1 MTTTLESRQA
11 HVNELL
17 KERKAGFHVEYKE
30 TWKNNCIRTGYTL
43 ISDSVESKSICP
55 LLYLQEE
62 SNASDES
69 LVRFLIDQYEK
80 IPRPE
85 LKEDYLSRSYVV
97 EHIYPKVVSKANLAE
112 IKEKGYVYEEQ
123 MDMLVML
130 YVDIDVHNKD
140 ARGSISMR
148 EDYLKM
154 IDLSPNA
161 AFVLAFANLR
171 KTVSA
176 MTMESAL
183 YSLTGED
190 VASEQSGSGLWVVSN
205 TARNQGA
212 ASMFDE
218 GTLGYLETIF
228 SAPVIVLPSSVHE
241 FIACPYVDSMDLNR
255 LLEIVKE
262 INSTIVDQEELLT
275 DNVYLYHNCV
285 LREAFNKE
293 SIAQLY

>member
-1 MTTTLESRQA
+1 MTTNLEARQA

-30 TWKNNCIRTGYTL
+30 TWKNNCIKTGYTL
-43 ISDSVESKSICP
+43 IGDSVESKSICP
-55 LLYLQEE
+55 LIYLQDN
-62 SNASDES
+62 SNGSDES
-69 LVRFLIDQYEK
+69 LVRFLIDQYDK
-80 IPRPE
+80 IPRPN
-85 LKEDYLSRSYVV
+85 LNEDYLSRSYVV
-97 EHIYPKVVSKANLAE
+97 EHIYPKVVSRNNLSD
-112 IKEKGYVYEEQ
+112 IKEKGYVFEEQ
-123 MDMLVML
+123 MDMLVLL
-130 YVDIDVHNKD
+130 YIDIDVQNKD
-140 ARGSISMR
+140 ARGSISVR
-148 EDYLKM
+148 EDHLKM

-183 YSLTGED
+183 FSLTGED
-190 VASEQSGSGLWVVSN
+190 IANEQSGSGLWVVSN

-228 SAPVIVLPSSVHE
+228 SSPVVVLPSSIHE
-241 FIACPYVDSMDLNR
+241 FIACPYLGEDE
-255 LLEIVKE
+255 LEHFLGVVKE
-262 INSTIVDQEELLT
+262 INSTIVDPEELLT
-275 DNVYLYHNCV
+275 DNVYIYHNCV
-285 LREAFNKE
+285 LQEAFNKE

>member
-1 MTTTLESRQA
+1 MMMTLKDREVT
-11 HVNELL
+11 VNEML
-17 KERKAGFHVEYKE
+17 KERNAGFHVIYKE
-30 TWKNNCIRTGYTL
+30 TWKNNCIKTGYTL
-43 ISDSVESKSICP
+43 VGDDVENKSICP
-55 LLYLQEE
+55 LIYLQDN
-62 SNASDES
+62 SNGSDES
-69 LVRFLIDQYEK
+69 LVRFLMKQYDQ
-80 IPRPE
+80 IPRPD

-97 EHIYPKVVSKANLAE
+97 EHIYPKVVSKANIEE
-112 IKEKGYVYEEQ
+112 IKEQGYVYQEQ
-123 MDMLVML
+123 MDMLVLL
-130 YVDIDVHNKD
+130 YIDIDVQNKD
-140 ARGSISMR
+140 ERGSISVR
-148 EDYLKM
+148 EDHLKM
-154 IDLSPNA
+154 IDLSQNA

-171 KTVSA
+171 RNVSA

-183 YSLTGED
+183 FSLTGEE
-190 VASEQSGSGLWVVSN
+190 VPGEQSGSGLWVVSN

-212 ASMFDE
+212 SAMFEE
-218 GTLGYLETIF
+218 GTLAYLETIF
-228 SAPVIVLPSSVHE
+228 SSPVVVLPSSIHE